1 MIPTPDYLG
10 LFYPS
15 KDLVMP
21 NADSPN
27 RVVSPGSTQLS
38 IITESL
44 DEASDFWNGAV
55 GFFCGQSIASLRG
68 IPQKINTVR
77 P

>member
-15 KDLVMP
+15 KDLATP
-21 NADSPN
+21 NANLPD

-38 IITESL
+38 IVTASL
-44 DEASDFWNGAV
+44 NEDTDFWNGTV
-55 GFFCGQSIASLRG
+55 GFFCG
-68 IPQKINTVR
+68 
-77 P
+77 

>member
-15 KDLVMP
+15 KDLATP
-21 NADSPN
+21 NAESPN

-38 IITESL
+38 IITDAL
-44 DEASDFWNGAV
+44 VEAGDFWNGAV
-55 GFFCGQSIASLRG
+55 GFFCGQSTASLRG
-68 IPQKINTVR
+68 IPPPN
-77 P
+77 